1 MPTRILLV
9 GRGLFRDGL
18 ARVLAEEPS
27 LSVVGSASS
36 WREAEALIV
45 QTQPEVLIV
54 DQAAIGSRTP
64 NVYALLG
71 DPPRQLRIIH
81 LTLDENRAVVDDL
94 RQVSDI
100 SVPELIGILR
110 SPHQGQSEE
119 ATDGL

>member
-27 LSVVGSASS
+27 LTVVGSASS

-54 DQAAIGSRTP
+54 DQAAIGSRTT

-71 DPPRQLRIIH
+71 NPPRSLRIIH

-94 RQVSDI
+94 RQVTDI
-100 SVPELIGILR
+100 SVPELLGILR
-110 SPHQGQSEE
+110 SPYQGESEE
-119 ATDGL
+119 APDSP